1 MVKSQPMDNWAIVR
15 YGGKQYKVSE
25 GGEIVVEKVS
35 EKEDSVIV
43 FDQILLAV
51 EGGKLTIGK
60 PLIPK
65 TKVKGRVLS
74 TFKDKKV
81 RVVKF
86 KPKSKYLRTRGH
98 RQQKSKIL
106 IEKIQF

>member
-1 MVKSQPMDNWAIVR
+1 MDNWAIVR

-25 GGEIVVEKVS
+25 GDKIVVEKVL

-43 FDQILLAV
+43 FEQILLAV

-65 TKVKGRVLS
+65 AKVKGKVLS

-86 KPKSKYLRTRGH
+86 KPKSKYLRTKGH